1 MGDFSAFEEKM
12 RKADLSQAA
21 IDAFRLNYEQLVA
34 GVTGLVR
41 LNAPVTSLSA
51 LQSLCT
57 ERGSASCRCQ
67 RTRLTLCTSFQT
79 WST

>member
-1 MGDFSAFEEKM
+1 MVDFGAFEEKM

-41 LNAPVTSLSA
+41 LNAPSA
-51 LQSLCT
+51 SSPTLQSLCT
-57 ERGSASCRCQ
+57 ERGSAFCRCQ
-67 RTRLTLCTSFQT
+67 RTRLMLCTSFHT
-79 WST
+79 WTT